1 MSASDRSEMDVE
13 RQARVLDFG
22 RAFEL
27 FPDDVLEAAQRAANE
42 RAALTAPDDP
52 SCEPWPPM
60 QCPHDD

>member
-1 MSASDRSEMDVE
+1 LSASDRSPADIESI
-13 RQARVLDFG
+13 ARALGFG
-22 RAFEL
+22 RAFDL
-27 FPDDVLEAAQRAANE
+27 FPEDVREAARRAANE

>member
-1 MSASDRSEMDVE
+1 MSASDGLEMDAE
-13 RQARVLDFG
+13 SRARALGFG
-22 RAFEL
+22 RAFDL

-42 RAALTAPDDP
+42 RAALAAPDDP